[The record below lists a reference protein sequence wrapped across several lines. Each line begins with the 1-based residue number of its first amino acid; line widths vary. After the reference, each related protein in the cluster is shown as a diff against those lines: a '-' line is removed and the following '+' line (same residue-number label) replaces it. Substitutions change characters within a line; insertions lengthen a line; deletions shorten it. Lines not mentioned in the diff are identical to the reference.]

1 MKKAL
6 IIALGMIWISG
17 AYALQIPETENYIL
31 NDNAQ
36 QVLDTQGINDPI
48 RDGAYKII
56 NSDPST
62 PGWSW
67 SLMGIVWVNSQITDH
82 QTAKN
87 NTLQIVK
94 NIVNY
99 ALGMLSLVALV
110 YLIFHGFMVVTAG
123 GDDTQYKNGLKSIKN
138 ALIAIAGIGASWLI
152 VSFIF
157 RLIGLVI

>member
-6 IIALGMIWISG
+6 IIALGMIWMSRV
-17 AYALQIPETENYIL
+17 YALQIPETENYIL
-31 NDNAQ
+31 NEDAQ

-48 RDGAYKII
+48 RDGAYKLIDTDAAT
-56 NSDPST
+56 SGT
-62 PGWSW
+62 GE
-67 SLMGIVWVNSQITDH
+67 LGGIVGVNDQISDH

-87 NTLQIVK
+87 NTLQVVK

-99 ALGMLSLVALV
+99 ALALLSLVALV
-110 YLIFHGFMVVTAG
+110 YLIFNGFLILTAA

-138 ALIAIAGIGASWLI
+138 AIIAIAGIGASWLI

-157 RLIGLVI
+157 RLINIII